1 MRGDESLRPPSSGSA
16 DEADSLSSDDVLNML
31 GDDTALAPAPTPA
44 TARGPL
50 QLEVT
55 QTFSQRTARDGIVIS
70 VLKRFK
76 IALRQFCLDESG
88 TRRMS
93 VKPTVYRITLLCNHT
108 PVSQLFSV
116 WKERLHAFNVCFAA
130 HLKQQGIDSVIP
142 QPFVDKV
149 AEHLKP
155 KKPPSAPM
163 VRRSN
168 CTSCG
173 KLFFLDG
180 WQADSKHCSGCRRST
195 VVDGAKMPT
204 AFFHRKDGRFTSV
217 VSESIGRRNG
227 VV

>member
-1 MRGDESLRPPSSGSA
+1 MLAHIAMSRPIVMHKQKPRDTSPPRGASPESCRKTWQA
-16 DEADSLSSDDVLNML
+16 VMK
-31 GDDTALAPAPTPA
+31 A
-44 TARGPL
+44 TAKTPWPEWMCKAGVARTLTANQHNHPTWKEGPD
-50 QLEVT
+50 
-55 QTFSQRTARDGIVIS
+55 S
-70 VLKRFK
+70 
-76 IALRQFCLDESG
+76 
-88 TRRMS
+88 
-93 VKPTVYRITLLCNHT
+93 
-108 PVSQLFSV
+108 